1 MAHETFITINLDE
14 SSAMSSQIWI
24 DRLNNAYVFNI
35 SEIFYDIL
43 EVILFVLA
51 TIPSHFFRWPT
62 MSFNI
67 AKWSK
72 NEMAWSLIGIT
83 VQSGVKFLKRKEN
96 SSRSKNSDESLQV
109 EGNGLITK
117 FY

>member
-1 MAHETFITINLDE
+1 
-14 SSAMSSQIWI
+14 
-24 DRLNNAYVFNI
+24 
-35 SEIFYDIL
+35 
-43 EVILFVLA
+43 
-51 TIPSHFFRWPT
+51 